1 MATSLELAITAIRSG
16 RKEEG
21 RQLLNLLIQQNP
33 NNEMAWLWMS
43 SVVNNDQQ
51 RARCLYHVLAINP
64 NNDLARRGLQLLGI
78 VVSDSRPVRVPRD
91 SQPIPIQ
98 KPASAEP
105 FVPNIFEQGLS
116 ASATQPLA
124 QTQPL
129 AAPASLPLPTAER
142 RPFRLD
148 PKAITQELPFTPLR
162 EPFGDSAR
170 RSPSA
175 FYPRAEATPPTPANP
190 PAPVEATPANGTAK
204 NGATSAE
211 AVSAAKT
218 PIAAVKLEEEIPLP
232 DFPPGAASLPAPVTL
247 NQPAQLSPT
256 AAFPTLE
263 SGQPTKP
270 ETGSVQNGSEPAV
283 TPPAAAEPSVHEQL
297 ALVPLPPQPASPP
310 PVQPAYPAPLSIQET
325 RPSQPIWTTQP
336 NPTQPV
342 PNGQSSYAA
351 PGLNGQVT
359 MGMPTQF
366 LQPQPPLPAVPV
378 NHANATI
385 GMPLPMASPAPQM
398 DPLAALHSS
407 ATMGVPAFGQMPY
420 QSPYPQNQ
428 VYHSSATMAMPTMTE
443 AEARARLLASQGLL
457 PAVDP
462 LAALRVMANAESQ
475 LQTGVKSVKKGSKSK
490 KKIEEEE
497 DEGEEVNLLAVIV
510 FGSLSITAL
519 GGLGMLILLWVT
531 ST

>member
-43 SVVNNDQQ
+43 GVVEQDQQ

-64 NNDLARRGLQLLGI
+64 NNELARRGLQLLGI

-98 KPASAEP
+98 KPAAPEA
-105 FVPNIFEQGLS
+105 FVPNIFEQGLT
-116 ASATQPLA
+116 AGAA

-129 AAPASLPLPTAER
+129 LAPAGQPTPPAER

-162 EPFGDSAR
+162 EPFSENAR

-175 FYPRAEATPPTPANP
+175 FYPRAEANG
-190 PAPVEATPANGTAK
+190 PAPATPVAVSPAPANGTPAA
-204 NGATSAE
+204 NGAAHPPAQPATPGQAE
-211 AVSAAKT
+211 AAAANT
-218 PIAAVKLEEEIPLP
+218 PSENPSSEGLKPEADGQPAPARPAAEEIPLP
-232 DFPPGAASLPAPVTL
+232 DFPPAASNPGQAPPPETAPAPAEFRPGPL
-247 NQPAQLSPT
+247 P
-256 AAFPTLE
+256 
-263 SGQPTKP
+263 
-270 ETGSVQNGSEPAV
+270 NGSEPAAGQ
-283 TPPAAAEPSVHEQL
+283 PIPEHR
-297 ALVPLPPQPASPP
+297 ALVPLPPQPASAPP
-310 PVQPAYPAPLSIQET
+310 AQPVYPAPSSIQET

-336 NPTQPV
+336 NVAPAA
-342 PNGQSSYAA
+342 PNGPTPYPA

-366 LQPQPPLPAVPV
+366 LQPQPPYQAVPV
-378 NHANATI
+378 NHANATM
-385 GMPLPMASPAPQM
+385 GMPAPSVQ
-398 DPLAALHSS
+398 PAALHAN
-407 ATMGVPAFGQMPY
+407 ATMGMPAYGQMPY
-420 QSPYPQNQ
+420 QPAYPQNQ
-428 VYHSSATMAMPTMTE
+428 VYHSTPTMAMPTMTE
-443 AEARARLLASQGLL
+443 AEARARLLAGQGML
-457 PAVDP
+457 PSLDP
-462 LAALRVMANAESQ
+462 LAALRAMANAEGQ
-475 LQTGVKSVKKGSKSK
+475 LQTGTKSVKKGIKSK
-490 KKIEEEE
+490 KKIEEDENE
-497 DEGEEVNLLAVIV
+497 DDEVNMLAVIV

>member
-43 SVVNNDQQ
+43 SVVHHDEQ

-64 NNDLARRGLQLLGI
+64 SNELARRGLQLLGI

-98 KPASAEP
+98 KPVAAEA
-105 FVPNIFEQGLS
+105 FVPNIFEQSL
-116 ASATQPLA
+116 AATATQPLT
-124 QTQPL
+124 QTQPM
-129 AAPASLPLPTAER
+129 AAPASQPAPQAER

-162 EPFGDSAR
+162 EPFGEGAR

-175 FYPRAEATPPTPANP
+175 FYPRAEASSPALAPGTPPLPGPANDAP
-190 PAPVEATPANGTAK
+190 PVNGAAHAPVESAK
-204 NGATSAE
+204 PVE
-211 AVSAAKT
+211 VDD
-218 PIAAVKLEEEIPLP
+218 IPLP
-232 DFPPGAASLPAPVTL
+232 DFPPVGVSLTSPVTTE
-247 NQPAQLSPT
+247 PPT
-256 AAFPTLE
+256 EAPSVPVE
-263 SGQPTKP
+263 SKVEVGPL
-270 ETGSVQNGSEPAV
+270 QNGSGVLPEGGQP
-283 TPPAAAEPSVHEQL
+283 VHEHR
-297 ALVPLPPQPASPP
+297 ALVPLPPQPASTPP
-310 PVQPAYPAPLSIQET
+310 AQPAYPAPISIQET
-325 RPSQPIWTTQP
+325 RPSQPIWITQP
-336 NPTQPV
+336 NIPANLPQPAPAGQTQF
-342 PNGQSSYAA
+342 AA

-366 LQPQPPLPAVPV
+366 LQPQPPYQAVPV
-378 NHANATI
+378 NHANATM
-385 GMPLPMASPAPQM
+385 GMPVPAPQPQV

-443 AEARARLLASQGLL
+443 AEARARLLASQGML
-457 PAVDP
+457 PQVDP
-462 LAALRVMANAESQ
+462 LAALRAMANAEGQ
-475 LQTGVKSVKKGSKSK
+475 LQTGTKVVKKGTKSK
-490 KKIEEEE
+490 KKVEE
-497 DEGEEVNLLAVIV
+497 DEEEGEEVNMLAVIV

>member
-43 SVVNNDQQ
+43 SVVNNDEQ

-64 NNDLARRGLQLLGI
+64 NNDLAQRGLQLLGI
-78 VVSDSRPVRVPRD
+78 VVSDSRPVRIPRD

-98 KPASAEP
+98 KPAPAEP
-105 FVPNIFEQGLS
+105 FVPNIFEQGLEQS
-116 ASATQPLA
+116 LA

-129 AAPASLPLPTAER
+129 AEPTSQPAPVAER

-162 EPFGDSAR
+162 EPFGDSTR

-175 FYPRAEATPPTPANP
+175 FYPRVEASSPAPATPPVAPAVTPTNGTSHP
-190 PAPVEATPANGTAK
+190 NGVIPTPVEATHTP
-204 NGATSAE
+204 E
-211 AVSAAKT
+211 A
-218 PIAAVKLEEEIPLP
+218 PIMPDDIPLP
-232 DFPPGAASLPAPVTL
+232 DFPPVGAPLPSPVAVPPIPEAVPALIAESKPGIEPLQNSSEPTATPAPEVG
-247 NQPAQLSPT
+247 QL
-256 AAFPTLE
+256 LHM
-263 SGQPTKP
+263 QR
-270 ETGSVQNGSEPAV
+270 
-283 TPPAAAEPSVHEQL
+283 
-297 ALVPLPPQPASPP
+297 ALVPLPAQPAAPLPP
-310 PVQPAYPAPLSIQET
+310 PVQPSYPAPISIQET

-336 NPTQPV
+336 SQIQPTT
-342 PNGQSSYAA
+342 NGQNSYGA

-366 LQPQPPLPAVPV
+366 LQPQPPFQAVPV
-378 NHANATI
+378 NHANATM
-385 GMPLPMASPAPQM
+385 GMPMPSIQPQL
-398 DPLAALHSS
+398 DPLAVLHSS

-428 VYHSSATMAMPTMTE
+428 VYHSIATMAMPTMTE
-443 AEARARLLASQGLL
+443 AEARARLLASQGML
-457 PAVDP
+457 PPVDP
-462 LAALRVMANAESQ
+462 LAALRAMTNAESQ
-475 LQTGVKSVKKGSKSK
+475 IQTGTKSAKKSTKSK

>member
-43 SVVNNDQQ
+43 SVVSNDEQ

-64 NNDLARRGLQLLGI
+64 QNELARRGLQLLGI

-105 FVPNIFEQGLS
+105 FVPNIFEQGLTAP
-116 ASATQPLA
+116 ASQPLT
-124 QTQPL
+124 QTQPM
-129 AAPASLPLPTAER
+129 AEPASQPVPTAER

-162 EPFGDSAR
+162 EPFSESAR

-175 FYPRAEATPPTPANP
+175 FYPRVEENAPVAPSPTPTNGMAASNGALPAPAQSDQP
-190 PAPVEATPANGTAK
+190 PAVAPDH
-204 NGATSAE
+204 
-211 AVSAAKT
+211 
-218 PIAAVKLEEEIPLP
+218 IPLP
-232 DFPPGAASLPAPVTL
+232 DFPPVSAPSPNPVTIPPSSEAATTPVEES
-247 NQPAQLSPT
+247 NPSPE
-256 AAFPTLE
+256 LY
-263 SGQPTKP
+263 
-270 ETGSVQNGSEPAV
+270 QNGSEPAIAP
-283 TPPAAAEPSVHEQL
+283 TSDAGQSIPVHR
-297 ALVPLPPQPASPP
+297 AMVPLPPQPAAPP
-310 PVQPAYPAPLSIQET
+310 PVQPAYSAPMSIQET
-325 RPSQPIWTTQP
+325 RPSQPIWTAQP
-336 NPTQPV
+336 NPAQSV
-342 PNGQSSYAA
+342 SNGQNSYMS
-351 PGLNGQVT
+351 PGINGQVT

-366 LQPQPPLPAVPV
+366 LQPQPPFQAVPV
-378 NHANATI
+378 NHANATM
-385 GMPLPMASPAPQM
+385 GMPIPTAQPQL
-398 DPLAALHSS
+398 DPLAALHSN
-407 ATMGVPAFGQMPY
+407 ATMGVTVPAYGQSPY

-443 AEARARLLASQGLL
+443 AEARARLLASQGVL
-457 PAVDP
+457 PSVDP
-462 LAALRVMANAESQ
+462 LAALRAMANAESQ
-475 LQTGVKSVKKGSKSK
+475 LQTGTKSVKKGSKSK
-490 KKIEEEE
+490 KKIEEDE
-497 DEGEEVNLLAVIV
+497 DEGEEVNMLAVIV